1 MAILAKHVF
10 SDERLLP
17 YISAGSYTLPKTN
30 KNPERTLISTNQL
43 LRANSGNYYKYAVA
57 GKTGSTSAAG
67 YNLISM
73 AKYKGME
80 YIAITMNASYKENDT
95 NPVFED
101 SIALYKWAF
110 SNFSVQSLLAEE
122 TSVYE
127 MSVQLCAK
135 SDHVLLMPKGAVDA
149 VIENGSKV
157 EDYKTVDLFKG
168 VDAAERSKVLEFMK
182 AHPQTPL
189 AELGASY
196 YAWREAAA
204 LKGVTDQKK
213 IQKIKG
219 GEELT
224 LADQTAKTVLN
235 NYTQGLKSEGEQK
248 YLWFILAEQEAD
260 APIVKGADFGDV
272 IIAERNT
279 QGELVAEYGR
289 VDLVAANDLER
300 SNILYYLDVIRN
312 VFNNIYVRL
321 AVIILVLLIVAY
333 IIFMIWQNKKK
344 RRRRIARRIKF

>member
-1 MAILAKHVF
+1 
-10 SDERLLP
+10 
-17 YISAGSYTLPKTN
+17 
-30 KNPERTLISTNQL
+30 
-43 LRANSGNYYKYAVA
+43 
-57 GKTGSTSAAG
+57 
-67 YNLISM
+67 
-73 AKYKGME
+73 
-80 YIAITMNASYKENDT
+80 
-95 NPVFED
+95 
-101 SIALYKWAF
+101 
-110 SNFSVQSLLAEE
+110 
-122 TSVYE
+122 
-127 MSVQLCAK
+127 
-135 SDHVLLMPKGAVDA
+135 MPP
-149 VIENGSKV
+149 S
-157 EDYKTVDLFKG
+157 
-168 VDAAERSKVLEFMK
+168 
-182 AHPQTPL
+182 
-189 AELGASY
+189 GASY

-321 AVIILVLLIVAY
+321 AVIILVLLIAAY